1 MEENTNPAPLWD
13 IDKTHPQFHN
23 DLIENLAGIT
33 DPELGYS
40 ILELGLVRN
49 ISIENESAH
58 VVMILTTPFCPYG
71 PHMLESTR
79 AKVEQILGLRT
90 ELEYGQETWTPEMME
105 KDLMDDD
112 WGLLP

>member
-1 MEENTNPAPLWD
+1 MEENQVASPQWD
-13 IDKTHPQFHN
+13 VDNTHAHFHN
-23 DLIENLAGIT
+23 DLIENLSGIT

-49 ISIENESAH
+49 IRIENDTAH

-79 AKVEQILGLRT
+79 AKVEQV
-90 ELEYGQETWTPEMME
+90 
-105 KDLMDDD
+105 
-112 WGLLP
+112 

>member
-1 MEENTNPAPLWD
+1 MEENQVASPQWD
-13 IDKTHPQFHN
+13 VDNTHAHFHN
-23 DLIENLAGIT
+23 DLIENLSGIT

-49 ISIENESAH
+49 IRIENDTAH

-79 AKVEQILGLRT
+79 ANVEQVLGLKT
-90 ELEYGQETWTPEMME
+90 EIEYGQETWTPAMME
-105 KDLMDDD
+105 KDLMDDE

>member
-1 MEENTNPAPLWD
+1 MEENQVASPQWD
-13 IDKTHPQFHN
+13 VDNTHAHFHN
-23 DLIENLAGIT
+23 DLIENLSGIT

-49 ISIENESAH
+49 IRIENDTAH
-58 VVMILTTPFCPYG
+58 VVMILTTFFCPYG

-79 AKVEQILGLRT
+79 AKVEQVLGLKT
-90 ELEYGQETWTPEMME
+90 EIEYGQETWTPAMME
-105 KDLMDDD
+105 KDLMDDE

>member
-1 MEENTNPAPLWD
+1 MEENQVASPQWD
-13 IDKTHPQFHN
+13 VDNTHAHFHN
-23 DLIENLAGIT
+23 DLIENLSGIT

-49 ISIENESAH
+49 IRIENDTAH

-79 AKVEQILGLRT
+79 AKVEQVLGLKT
-90 ELEYGQETWTPEMME
+90 EIEYGQETWTPAMME
-105 KDLMDDD
+105 KDLMDDE